1 MAEQRT
7 LNDAISDIIKS
18 HINEI
23 PTPTPC
29 EITAIHNDGTVTIT
43 TKNYGKLTHTPT
55 ITTHEIG
62 DKSVLL
68 FMNGNY
74 NERIII

>member
-7 LNDAISDIIKS
+7 LNDSISDIIKS

-29 EITAIHNDGTVTIT
+29 EITATHNDGTVTIT
-43 TKNYGKLTHTPT
+43 TKTYGKLTHTPT
-55 ITTHEIG
+55 ITPHTIG